1 MRAEEILSRTWK
13 HIDLKN
19 GVIRL
24 LPGETKNDEGR
35 IVPMAGPALEIL
47 KAQRAANPDAEYV
60 FTRNGKPIKDFRK
73 AWCTAL
79 EKAGL
84 VAGRRGHTFHGTRRG
99 VATNLMRAR
108 VDVKTAMAITGH
120 KDDKIFRR
128 YQQVAE
134 SDVKAAAK
142 RLEAYLTGQVVE
154 ISGQVSGQVRTQRKA
169 RVRK

>member
-1 MRAEEILSRTWK
+1 MT
-13 HIDLKN
+13 
-19 GVIRL
+19 
-24 LPGETKNDEGR
+24 
-35 IVPMAGPALEIL
+35 
-47 KAQRAANPDAEYV
+47 RAALFRWQDLPSKSSRHGARANPETEYV
-60 FTRNGKPIKDFRK
+60 FTRNGARIKDFRK
-73 AWCTAL
+73 AWKTAL

-84 VAGRRGHTFHGTRRG
+84 VAGRNGHTFHGTRRG

-169 RVRK
+169 KVRK